1 MRRFTDGLWLAH
13 RPCLFGSLGGAATS
27 LASGAEAAQNG
38 AVMAKMAAMEVKPS
52 GDVDAAFVATM
63 VPHHQGAID
72 MAQAQLRYGRNERLR
87 RIAQKIIV
95 TQQHEIAA
103 MRLAIGRPLPPSA
116 PSPDQTASPRANSTS
131 RPSNVEP
138 GL

>member
-1 MRRFTDGLWLAH
+1 
-13 RPCLFGSLGGAATS
+13 
-27 LASGAEAAQNG
+27 
-38 AVMAKMAAMEVKPS
+38 
-52 GDVDAAFVATM
+52 
-63 VPHHQGAID
+63 

-116 PSPDQTASPRANSTS
+116 PSPDQTASPRAKSTS